1 MLGFNKETGDG
12 QLQYYENPKK
22 FSAETVPKRIICLHH
37 CLGIVKKVDE
47 KFGNILA
54 LYTKEGIFR
63 LIADTDEL
71 LDDWFT
77 DLHKL
82 HQMENKNLQE
92 LNYGKLI

>member
-1 MLGFNKETGDG
+1 MGFNKETGDA
-12 QLQYYENPKK
+12 QLQYYENHKK
-22 FSAETVPKRIICLHH
+22 FSAETVPKRVISLQH

-82 HQMENKNLQE
+82 HQMEYKNLQE
-92 LNYGKLI
+92 SEYG